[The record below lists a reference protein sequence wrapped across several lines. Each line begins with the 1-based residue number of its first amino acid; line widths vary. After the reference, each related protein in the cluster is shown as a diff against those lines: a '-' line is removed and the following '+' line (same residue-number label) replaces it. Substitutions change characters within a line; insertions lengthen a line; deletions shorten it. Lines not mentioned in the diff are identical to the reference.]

1 MFDLIDKSADWLHAT
16 LMIPALWHLGLMAYE
31 EIAYNWVIFA
41 TYGVAQVLLALL
53 VCRPLEMAFPLE
65 RWTDRKPVR
74 VDIFYTV
81 ITRVGVLPLVTFV
94 LFYQVQVEIHG
105 TLADYGM
112 VPLTLESVFPALIEW
127 PVLTFVFYIVLLD
140 FSDYWRHRLSHRF
153 GWWYALHAVHHAQ
166 RRMTFWADDRNHVL
180 DNVIAYVWFTVVALL
195 VGIPPLQFPMLML
208 VLSLLASLSHI
219 NARIGF
225 GPLRYVMVA
234 PSFHRAHHGMLAAG
248 QNSCNYG
255 VLFPWWDMI
264 FRTADFQRSA
274 PVTGDPDA
282 EERYATGSFIDQQIA
297 GFRGLIRA
305 LRHAHST
312 TQSSA

>member
-1 MFDLIDKSADWLHAT
+1 MFELIDQTADWLHAT
-16 LMIPALWHLGLMAYE
+16 LVIPALWHLGLMAYE
-31 EIAYNWVIFA
+31 EIAYNWAIFA
-41 TYGVAQVLLALL
+41 TYGAAQVLLALL

-94 LFYQVQVEIHG
+94 LFYQVQVFIHG
-105 TLADYGM
+105 ALADNDM
-112 VPLTLESVFPALIEW
+112 VPLTLDSVFPSLIEL
-127 PVLTFVFYIVLLD
+127 PVLTFVLYIIILD

-166 RRMTFWADDRNHVL
+166 RRMTFWSDDRNHVL
-180 DNVIAYVWFTVVALL
+180 DDVIAYVWFTIVALI

-208 VLSLLASLSHI
+208 VLGLLASLAHI

-225 GPLRYVMVA
+225 GPLRYLLVA
-234 PSFHRAHHGMLAAG
+234 PSFHRAHHGVLAAG
-248 QNSCNYG
+248 QHSCNYG
-255 VLFPWWDMI
+255 VLFPWWDVM
-264 FRTADFQRSA
+264 FRTADFQRIA
-274 PVTGDPDA
+274 PITGDLQS
-282 EERYATGSFIDQQIA
+282 EEDYATGSFIAQQRA

-305 LRHAHST
+305 LRPSSPI
-312 TQSSA
+312 TQ